1 MMDSDVK
8 TANAIKPQDRSSMV
22 DRGPCGSV
30 SVEEVSVFQ
39 DSGQSYH
46 IAQQSHFGVF
56 TSRKHVIVENH
67 TWVVFFFLQLFVLLA
82 NAHLGIQK
90 LLCIQKLERK
100 RLEE

>member
-22 DRGPCGSV
+22 DRGPYGSV

-67 TWVVFFFLQLFVLLA
+67 TWVGFFFFAAFCLTCQCSSGNTEAALYPEA
-82 NAHLGIQK
+82 GK
-90 LLCIQKLERK
+90 K
-100 RLEE
+100 RS

>member
-1 MMDSDVK
+1 MMDPDVK
-8 TANAIKPQDRSSMV
+8 TANAVKPQDRSSVV

-30 SVEEVSVFQ
+30 SVEEVSVSQ

-67 TWVVFFFLQLFVLLA
+67 TWVFFFFFFAAFCLTCQCSSGNTEAALYPEA
-82 NAHLGIQK
+82 GK
-90 LLCIQKLERK
+90 KMS
-100 RLEE
+100 